1 MKLRYLTNHE
11 LTSSDV
17 LAGIRLS
24 TLTSPCNSS
33 VLSPGPG
40 RYHTWIPSSPA
51 VLDFFVF
58 GGRRDY
64 VHKKEKLSKKPLE
77 NRGITKTWQN
87 GQNHNNSVTPS
98 IRTTVIVQCWE
109 REKER
114 ERERERGE
122 GRERESER
130 GGGGGRER
138 ERGGRGTN

>member
-64 VHKKEKLSKKPLE
+64 VHKKEKLSEKLLE
-77 NRGITKTWQN
+77 NRGITKNMAKWPKPQ
-87 GQNHNNSVTPS
+87 QLSDSKHQNNSHCS
-98 IRTTVIVQCWE
+98 MLG
-109 REKER
+109 ER
-114 ERERERGE
+114 ERERERGGGE
-122 GRERESER
+122 GERER
-130 GGGGGRER
+130 GGGGHKLMNEDVKIIKL
-138 ERGGRGTN
+138 